1 MARAND
7 GWVSTAKKD
16 NVHDFWTSNV
26 LKRKVPQPKVQSLPP
41 LNLRYETIDFT
52 ADKKWTDQALI
63 STRSVDN
70 FLAESDA
77 FQRASF
83 ANIVE
88 KWKEYEKSKS
98 DRLLSSFDAHYNM
111 KLRFRHDEKLNRSSE
126 MKYAAMAKYYRF
138 IGSESNPKNT
148 KPCLRHKRLTQE
160 YEERH
165 VRELLDLQTT
175 PKSRSRPY
183 FFRKDNEL
191 APIDTA
197 AQSSAEIRPSISV
210 AEQSHHSFV

>member
-1 MARAND
+1 MAKAND

-16 NVHDFWTSNV
+16 TVQDFWTSNV
-26 LKRKVPQPKVQSLPP
+26 LKRRVTQTKVQSLPP

-83 ANIVE
+83 ANIIE
-88 KWKEYEKSKS
+88 KWKEYEKSKN

-111 KLRFRHDEKLNRSSE
+111 KLRFRQDEKLNRSSE

-138 IGSESNPKNT
+138 IGNETNPKNT
-148 KPCLRHKRLTQE
+148 KPCLRHKRLTRE

-191 APIDTA
+191 APIDIV